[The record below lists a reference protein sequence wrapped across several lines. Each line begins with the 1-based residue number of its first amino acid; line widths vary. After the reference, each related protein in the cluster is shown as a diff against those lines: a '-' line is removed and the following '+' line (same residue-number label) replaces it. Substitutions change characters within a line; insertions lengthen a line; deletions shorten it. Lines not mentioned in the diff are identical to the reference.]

1 MVPCCPADA
10 AALDALTTLPL
21 TPGTRRRLLV
31 SLAASHLDA
40 GAGGEGTAGGKAAA
54 VDTTT
59 GDPEGAGGRGTV
71 GALIHPSAPLPL
83 LRDPAHLRRVIA
95 GLRIRW
101 GGPVEAVAS
110 QWHKHYGAAAL
121 TAPLLAMTGAGVAL
135 AAPGEETVVILE
147 AGPGRNAGL
156 PVGIGARLLGHRS
169 QPRRGR
175 ISLGRP
181 QCRPPLAG
189 ETGPGALPAASA
201 AGATA
206 VPEAATGC
214 GAPVPRAPWM
224 DDLLGLLLEEY
235 VAPMVAAL
243 HQATGLRPATL
254 WTNTA
259 NFCASLYEEL
269 AGAAHPAGERRGSTT
284 GESSGARAPLAA
296 VPTGLREAAAHDA
309 AWLLTAPT
317 LAGFDP
323 NPLAGRIE
331 YVECPWRDAAT
342 PSARRVRRA
351 CCLRFRLSEGKPC
364 RCCPLRGRG
373 EVQARCADPAPP
385 PPIQSGPGG

>member
-1 MVPCCPADA
+1 MSLHKIAVDLLQALAAGSSSPHFCISSLGKPASAPAVGLANGLQYHWNMVPCCPADA

-181 QCRPPLAG
+181 QCRPRLLERPVLARFPQPPRR
-189 ETGPGALPAASA
+189 GPRRSPRPRPGVARRSPAPRGWTTSSACFSRSTWLPWWPPC
-201 AGATA
+201 TR
-206 VPEAATGC
+206 
-214 GAPVPRAPWM
+214 PRAS
-224 DDLLGLLLEEY
+224 DLPPCGRTRPTSAPACTKNSQARHIPPVSVVGPPPVRAAAPGLLS
-235 VAPMVAAL
+235 
-243 HQATGLRPATL
+243 RP
-254 WTNTA
+254 
-259 NFCASLYEEL
+259 CP
-269 AGAAHPAGERRGSTT
+269 PA
-284 GESSGARAPLAA
+284 
-296 VPTGLREAAAHDA
+296 
-309 AWLLTAPT
+309 
-317 LAGFDP
+317 
-323 NPLAGRIE
+323 
-331 YVECPWRDAAT
+331 C
-342 PSARRVRRA
+342 
-351 CCLRFRLSEGKPC
+351 GKP
-364 RCCPLRGRG
+364 PPTMPRG
-373 EVQARCADPAPP
+373 C
-385 PPIQSGPGG
+385 